1 MSELKIGL
9 PKGSL
14 QESTFALLRA
24 AGWDFNVSSRSYYP
38 TVNDP
43 ELKAMLARPQEMSR
57 YVERGVLDVAVTG
70 LDWTLENDSDVEVL
84 ARLVY
89 AKATRNPV
97 RWVLAVPEDSP
108 IRSAKDLEGMVI
120 STEVV
125 NLVKKYLEK
134 HGVSAKVEFSHGAT
148 EVKVPYLA
156 DAIVDVTET
165 GSSLRAN
172 RLRIVD
178 TVAESVTVI
187 VANRAAV
194 ADPWKKAKMDA
205 LVLMLTGA
213 LSAKEKVLLKL
224 NAPRRSLDAI
234 IKVLPSLH
242 SPTVNE
248 LSDKEWTAVET
259 IVDSSGTRNL
269 RIEAPR
275 RGRHFGAFGEQNHS
289 VVLLLHKGSSKTEK
303 TEFLELPTRSEG

>member
-1 MSELKIGL
+1 VPELKIGL

-14 QESTFALLRA
+14 QESTFALLRS
-24 AGWDFNVSSRSYYP
+24 AGWDFTVGGRSYYP
-38 TVNDP
+38 TANDP
-43 ELKAMLARPQEMSR
+43 DLRAMLARPQEMSR
-57 YVERGVLDVAVTG
+57 YVERGVMDMAITG

-108 IRSAKDLEGMVI
+108 IVSARDLEGKVI

-125 NLVKKYLEK
+125 NLVRKYLDR
-134 HGVSAKVEFSHGAT
+134 HGVKARVEFSHGAT

-178 TVAESVTVI
+178 TVEESVTVV
-187 VANRAAV
+187 VANRAAL

-205 LVLMLTGA
+205 LVLMLRGA
-213 LSAKEKVLLKL
+213 LDAKEKVLLKL
-224 NAPRRSLDAI
+224 NARKDNLDAI
-234 IKVLPSLH
+234 VAMLPSLH
-242 SPTVNE
+242 SPTVMA
-248 LSDKEWTAVET
+248 LSDEGWTAVET
-259 IVDSSGTRNL
+259 IVDSSLTRTL
-269 RIEAPR
+269 IPQLKALGAEGVIELSLNKIIP
-275 RGRHFGAFGEQNHS
+275 
-289 VVLLLHKGSSKTEK
+289 
-303 TEFLELPTRSEG
+303 

>member
-1 MSELKIGL
+1 LDASIDIIQGEYVPELKIGL

-57 YVERGVLDVAVTG
+57 YVERGVMDVAITG
-70 LDWTLENDSDVEVL
+70 LDWTLENNSDVEVIE
-84 ARLVY
+84 RLVY

-97 RWVLAVPEDSP
+97 RWVLAVPEESV
-108 IRSAKDLEGMVI
+108 IQSARDLEGRVI

-125 NLVKKYLEK
+125 NLVRKYLAG
-134 HGVSAKVEFSHGAT
+134 HGVNARVEFSHGAT

-178 TVAESVTVI
+178 TVAESVTVV
-187 VANRAAV
+187 VANRAAL

-205 LVLMLTGA
+205 LVLMLQGA
-213 LSAKEKVLLKL
+213 LAAKEKVLLKL
-224 NAPRRSLDAI
+224 NAPRKNLDAI
-234 IKVLPSLH
+234 VGILPSLH

-248 LSDKEWTAVET
+248 LSDKNWTAVET
-259 IVDSSGTRNL
+259 IVDCGVTRTL
-269 RIEAPR
+269 IPQLK
-275 RGRHFGAFGEQNHS
+275 GLGAEGI
-289 VVLLLHKGSSKTEK
+289 
-303 TEFLELPTRSEG
+303 LELAVNKIIP

>member
-1 MSELKIGL
+1 MPELKIGL

-24 AGWDFNVSSRSYYP
+24 AGWDFTVSSRSYYP

-43 ELKAMLARPQEMSR
+43 DLRAMLARPQEMSR
-57 YVERGVLDVAVTG
+57 YVERGIMDVAITG

-108 IRSAKDLEGMVI
+108 IKSAGDLEGKVI

-125 NLVKKYLEK
+125 NLVRKYLDR
-134 HGVSAKVEFSHGAT
+134 HGVKAKVEFSHGAT

-178 TVAESVTVI
+178 TVEESVTVV
-187 VANRAAV
+187 VANKAAL

-205 LVLMLTGA
+205 LVLMLRGA
-213 LSAKEKVLLKL
+213 LDAKEKVLLKL
-224 NAPRRSLDAI
+224 NAHKDSLDAI
-234 IKVLPSLH
+234 VAMLPSLH
-242 SPTVNE
+242 SPTVMA
-248 LSDKEWTAVET
+248 LSDEGWTAVET
-259 IVDSSGTRNL
+259 IVDSSQTRTL
-269 RIEAPR
+269 IPQLKALGAEGIIELSLNKIIP
-275 RGRHFGAFGEQNHS
+275 
-289 VVLLLHKGSSKTEK
+289 
-303 TEFLELPTRSEG
+303 

>member
-1 MSELKIGL
+1 MPELSIGL

-24 AGWDFNVSSRSYYP
+24 AGWDFSVSSRSYYP

-43 ELKAMLARPQEMSR
+43 ELRAMLARPQEMSR
-57 YVERGVLDVAVTG
+57 YVERGIMDLAITG
-70 LDWTLENDSDVEVL
+70 LDWTLENNSDVEVL
-84 ARLVY
+84 ERFVY

-97 RWVLAVPEDSP
+97 RWVLAVQEESP
-108 IRSAKDLEGMVI
+108 IKSAKDLEGKVI

-125 NLVKKYLEK
+125 NLVRKYLEK
-134 HGVSAKVEFSHGAT
+134 HGVTAKVEFSHGAT

-178 TVAESVTVI
+178 TVAESVTVV
-187 VANRAAV
+187 VANKAAL

-205 LVLMLTGA
+205 LVLMLKGA
-213 LSAKEKVLLKL
+213 LMAKEKVLLKL
-224 NAPRRSLDAI
+224 NAPKSNLNDI
-234 IKVLPSLH
+234 IKVLPSMH

-248 LSDKEWTAVET
+248 LSDKDWTAVET
-259 IVDSSGTRNL
+259 IVDSSVTRTL
-269 RIEAPR
+269 IPQLKSL
-275 RGRHFGAFGEQNHS
+275 GAEGI
-289 VVLLLHKGSSKTEK
+289 
-303 TEFLELPTRSEG
+303 LELSVNKIIP

>member
-24 AGWDFNVSSRSYYP
+24 AGWDFAVSSRSYYP
-38 TVNDP
+38 TSNDP

-57 YVERGVLDVAVTG
+57 YVERGIMDVALTG
-70 LDWTLENDSDVEVL
+70 LDWTLENGSDVEVL
-84 ARLVY
+84 ERLVY
-89 AKATRNPV
+89 AKATRSPV

-108 IRSAKDLEGMVI
+108 VRSAKDLEGKVI

-125 NLVKKYLEK
+125 NLVKKYLAK
-134 HGVSAKVEFSHGAT
+134 NGVTACVEFSHGAT
-148 EVKVPYLA
+148 EIKVPYLA
-156 DAIVDVTET
+156 DAIVDLTET

-178 TVAESVTVI
+178 TVAESVTVV
-187 VANRAAV
+187 VANRAAL

-205 LVLMLTGA
+205 LVLMLKGA
-213 LSAKEKVLLKL
+213 LSAKERVLLKL
-224 NAPRRSLDAI
+224 NAPRRNLDAI

-248 LSDKEWTAVET
+248 LSDREWVALET
-259 IVDSSGTRNL
+259 IVETSVTRSL
-269 RIEAPR
+269 IPALKSL
-275 RGRHFGAFGEQNHS
+275 GAEGI
-289 VVLLLHKGSSKTEK
+289 
-303 TEFLELPTRSEG
+303 LELSVNKIIP

>member
-1 MSELKIGL
+1 MPELKIGL

-14 QESTFALLRA
+14 QESTFSLLRA
-24 AGWDFNVSSRSYYP
+24 AGWDFAVSSRSYYP

-57 YVERGVLDVAVTG
+57 YVERGIMDVAVTG
-70 LDWTLENDSDVEVL
+70 LDWTLENDSEVEVL
-84 ARLVY
+84 ERLVY

-108 IRSAKDLEGMVI
+108 VRSAKDLAGKVI

-125 NLVKKYLEK
+125 NLVKKYLAR
-134 HGVSAKVEFSHGAT
+134 HGVSATVEFSHGAT
-148 EVKVPYLA
+148 EIKVPYLA
-156 DAIVDVTET
+156 DAIVDLTET

-178 TVAESVTVI
+178 TVAESVTVV
-187 VANRAAV
+187 VANRAAL

-205 LVLMLTGA
+205 LVLMLKGA
-213 LSAKEKVLLKL
+213 LSAKERVLLKL
-224 NAPRRSLDAI
+224 NAPRRNLDAI

-248 LSDKEWTAVET
+248 LSDREWVALET
-259 IVDSSGTRNL
+259 IVETSVTRSL
-269 RIEAPR
+269 IPALKSL
-275 RGRHFGAFGEQNHS
+275 GAEGI
-289 VVLLLHKGSSKTEK
+289 
-303 TEFLELPTRSEG
+303 LELSVNKIIP

>member
-14 QESTFALLRA
+14 QESTFSLLRA
-24 AGWDFNVSSRSYYP
+24 AGWDFAVSSRSYYP

-57 YVERGVLDVAVTG
+57 YVERGIMDVAVTG
-70 LDWTLENDSDVEVL
+70 LDWTLENESDVEVL
-84 ARLVY
+84 ERLVY
-89 AKATRNPV
+89 AKATRTPV

-108 IRSAKDLEGMVI
+108 IKSARDLEGKVI

-178 TVAESVTVI
+178 TVAESVTVV
-187 VANRAAV
+187 VANRQAM

-205 LVLMLTGA
+205 LVLMLKGA
-213 LSAKEKVLLKL
+213 LSAKERVLLKL
-224 NAPRRSLDAI
+224 NAPRKNLDAI
-234 IKVLPSLH
+234 IGVLPSLH

-259 IVDSSGTRNL
+259 IVETSVTRTL
-269 RIEAPR
+269 IPELKRL
-275 RGRHFGAFGEQNHS
+275 GAEGI
-289 VVLLLHKGSSKTEK
+289 
-303 TEFLELPTRSEG
+303 LELSVNKIIP

>member
-1 MSELKIGL
+1 MPELKIGL

-24 AGWDFNVSSRSYYP
+24 AGWDFAVSSRSYYP

-43 ELKAMLARPQEMSR
+43 DLKAMLARPQEMSR
-57 YVERGVLDVAVTG
+57 YVERGIMDMAITG

-84 ARLVY
+84 ERLVY
-89 AKATRNPV
+89 AKATRSPV
-97 RWVLAVPEDSP
+97 RWVLAVPEDSD
-108 IRSAKDLEGMVI
+108 ITSAKDLEGKII

-125 NLVKKYLEK
+125 NLVHKYLKK
-134 HGVSAKVEFSHGAT
+134 HRVKAKVEFSHGAT

-178 TVAESVTVI
+178 TVEESVTVV
-187 VANRAAV
+187 VANRTAL

-205 LVLMLTGA
+205 LVLMLKGA

-224 NAPRRSLDAI
+224 NAPKGNLNAI

-242 SPTVNE
+242 SPTVNA
-248 LSDKEWTAVET
+248 LSDEGWTAVET
-259 IVDSSGTRNL
+259 IVDSSVTRTL
-269 RIEAPR
+269 IPDLKAL
-275 RGRHFGAFGEQNHS
+275 GAEGI
-289 VVLLLHKGSSKTEK
+289 
-303 TEFLELPTRSEG
+303 LELSVNKIIP